1 LRYRPFT
8 SYHAPYW
15 PLVGDLKMKTLSTAL
30 QIKNA
35 KAGVYSV
42 KGASGLRFKKISD
55 EPGGG
60 SYVVRFRLG
69 DRRPTMGLGAFSEI
83 SLAGAREAATEAV
96 KLARKGIDPIEARR
110 REKAANLAAEQPLD
124 FKQATE
130 AYFEAH
136 APSWKHKYARA
147 VWLNPIVK
155 YAYPVIGRLGLDA
168 IGVEHVAAIVRA
180 AANANAPEAGRRV
193 RARIEA
199 VLDAAVAKG
208 QLDAM
213 RRNPADAKLVAKVHP
228 LRRRKGARPH
238 FRRIE
243 KIDDAPAAFR
253 ALRQARERAQTGPA
267 GAAIDAWLFM
277 IATCARPS
285 EAREARW
292 SEIDFDRRL
301 WTLPAERT
309 KTGCEHVA
317 PLNSIAL
324 ETLERRRKA
333 RTGDA
338 VFGSRSGSPVSNSV
352 FTRVPKKTGIDAGA
366 PHSWRSI
373 FRDFCGDVARV
384 DRDLAEAALAHSLG
398 ATEGA
403 YRRDTAVEAR
413 RPVMAAYAKWLC
425 GDAGADV
432 IAFPTRA

>member
-1 LRYRPFT
+1 MRTKSITTQLQAK
-8 SYHAPYW
+8 HA
-15 PLVGDLKMKTLSTAL
+15 KK
-30 QIKNA
+30 
-35 KAGVYSV
+35 GVYSV
-42 KGASGLRFKKISD
+42 KGASGFGFKKDSD
-55 EPGGG
+55 APGVG
-60 SYVVRFRLG
+60 SYSVRFRLG
-69 DRRPTMGLGAFSEI
+69 GRRPTMGLGAFSEI
-83 SLAGAREAATEAV
+83 SMADAREAAKDAV

-110 REKAANLAAEQPLD
+110 RERAANLAVKQPIIFAE
-124 FKQATE
+124 AAE
-130 AYFEAH
+130 AYLEAH

-155 YAYPVIGRLGLDA
+155 YAYPVIGRLGLNA
-168 IGVEHVAAIVRA
+168 IGVEHIAAIMRA
-180 AANANAPEAGRRV
+180 AADANAPEAGLRI

-199 VLDAAVAKG
+199 ILDAAIAKG

-228 LRRRKGARPH
+228 LRRRKGAHPH

-292 SEIDFDRRL
+292 SEVDFDRRL
-301 WTLPAERT
+301 WTLPAERA
-309 KTGCEHVA
+309 KTGCEHVT

-333 RTGDA
+333 RTGYA
-338 VFGSRSGSPVSNSV
+338 VFASRSGSPVSNSV

-373 FRDFCGDVARV
+373 FRDWSGDVGRI

-413 RPVMAAYAKWLC
+413 RGPMQKYADWLV
-425 GDAGADV
+425 GVEADV
-432 IAFPTRA
+432 IAFPARA